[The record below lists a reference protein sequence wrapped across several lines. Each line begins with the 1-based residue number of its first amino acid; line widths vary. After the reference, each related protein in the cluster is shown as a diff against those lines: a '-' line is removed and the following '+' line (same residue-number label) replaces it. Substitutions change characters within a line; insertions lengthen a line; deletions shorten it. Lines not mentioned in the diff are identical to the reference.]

1 MAVKDVLPGTQ
12 ITADFNASGALSG
25 STGCNSYSG
34 TYQTGAGNAI
44 AVSNV
49 VSGKA
54 VCPSP
59 EAQTQEANYLKDI
72 SMVSA
77 YIISGNQMTMNNAQ
91 GQTVLVLGR

>member
-12 ITADFNASGALSG
+12 ITADFNANGALSG
-25 STGCNSYSG
+25 NTSCNNYSG
-34 TYQTGAGNAI
+34 TYQTGVGNVI
-44 AVSNV
+44 VVSNV

-72 SMVSA
+72 ALVSA

-91 GQTVLVLGR
+91 GQTLLVLGR